1 MAVGRTIFQNEKFG
15 AGSRRA
21 RQSLRLFALDGR
33 HQTRR
38 LYGRKR
44 QGPHRPEE
52 GRRRREERAA
62 LRKLAVEPALDR
74 TSKGRPTKR
83 EGRELRRLRGY

>member
-1 MAVGRTIFQNEKFG
+1 MLVAGFNLQRGPAAV
-15 AGSRRA
+15 A
-21 RQSLRLFALDGR
+21 RN
-33 HQTRR
+33 
-38 LYGRKR
+38 LYMET
-44 QGPHRPEE
+44 EE
-52 GRRRREERAA
+52 GQRKREERAA

>member
-1 MAVGRTIFQNEKFG
+1 MET
-15 AGSRRA
+15 
-21 RQSLRLFALDGR
+21 
-33 HQTRR
+33 
-38 LYGRKR
+38 
-44 QGPHRPEE
+44 EE
-52 GRRRREERAA
+52 GQRRREERAA